1 MPSEDTQFKPGESG
15 NPAGRP
21 KGSRNK
27 LSQAVIDA
35 WCADVAEHGPEVIK
49 RLREDDPATY
59 ARISASLVPK
69 NLELDV
75 DAKLEVSLVS
85 YADITPEQLEP

>member
-1 MPSEDTQFKPGESG
+1 MPSEDTQFKPGQSG
-15 NPAGRP
+15 NPSGRP

-35 WCADVAEHGPEVIK
+35 WCADVAEHGPDVIR

-59 ARISASLVPK
+59 ARVSASLVPK

-75 DAKLEVSLVS
+75 DGTLGVRKVVMEYV
-85 YADITPEQLEP
+85 DGGPTE